1 MTPAERDDLVAE
13 ITQAIREADH
23 APKCLTEDEQR
34 WVRLAIQVEAQRAEL
49 RQAIIE
55 KSITSL
61 VWSAIV
67 GIGYMLLSYA
77 TSHGYKP

>member
-1 MTPAERDDLVAE
+1 MTPDDRANLVAE
-13 ITQAIREADH
+13 IAQAIRDTDPAM
-23 APKCLTEDEQR
+23 PGLTDDEQR
-34 WVRLAIQVEAQRAEL
+34 WVRLAIQAEAQRAEL

-61 VWSAIV
+61 VWS
-67 GIGYMLLSYA
+67 GIAGLGYILLSYA

>member
-1 MTPAERDDLVAE
+1 MTPEDRAHLVAE
-13 ITQAIREADH
+13 IAQAIRDAELMPAS
-23 APKCLTEDEQR
+23 LTEDEQR
-34 WVRLAIQVEAQRAEL
+34 WVRLAIQAEAQRAEL

-61 VWSAIV
+61 VWS
-67 GIGYMLLSYA
+67 GIAGLGYILLSYA